1 MPERERRHLLG
12 PILLIF
18 AGALLLLHQTGIWP
32 ISWAHLL
39 RAWPLLLVLLGL
51 DIVLGRTRTGRAVFA
66 VLAVGLLLAILL
78 YTPAAHATPA
88 LEADSLTYPSRGI
101 ETAEISIAIVD
112 DATIAQLHG
121 QYLGDPT
128 PTDVLSFV
136 LEEGDHHL
144 EGEIVASAETAAA
157 WAKRLAWPCENEL
170 LLYIVHGTL
179 HLVGFDDQ
187 TPAARRKMRREE
199 KAVLHKLGV
208 IPPVRRRR

>member
-1 MPERERRHLLG
+1 MYRIAISKQVKSCKINRN
-12 PILLIF
+12 LIRK
-18 AGALLLLHQTGIWP
+18 AV
-32 ISWAHLL
+32 
-39 RAWPLLLVLLGL
+39 RVVLQQ
-51 DIVLGRTRTGRAVFA
+51 A
-66 VLAVGLLLAILL
+66 
-78 YTPAAHATPA
+78 
-88 LEADSLTYPSRGI
+88 GI

-187 TPAARRKMRREE
+187 TPVARRKMRREE